1 MNQQQQQ
8 MQPLEALAIMENAA
22 AQARLTLQDHALVRQ
37 AAETLRE
44 VLKPEPAK
52 SEDA

>member
-22 AQARLTLQDHALVRQ
+22 AQARLTLQDHALVDVTRP
-37 AAETLRE
+37 AAGAPR
-44 VLKPEPAK
+44 VPERR
-52 SEDA
+52 